1 MPRAFTFLELIVVL
15 VVLGVSA
22 AIAFPKL
29 NRLLL
34 AEPEPLRSGRKLA
47 RALRY
52 TQELA
57 VATES
62 ASSLRIDTQAG
73 RYWVTD
79 RQGEKGAQAVGVSSE
94 IEGQFP
100 NGVRILEVE
109 PHELD
114 PEKGVL
120 VVAFDPEGHC
130 DPTIMSLTSAEG
142 RTVKIVVGEWFGE
155 IELVDEDSPQ

>member
-1 MPRAFTFLELIVVL
+1 MSRAFTFLELIVVL
-15 VVLGVSA
+15 VVLGIST

-34 AEPEPLRSGRKLA
+34 TEPEPLRSGRKLV
-47 RALRY
+47 RALRH

-62 ASSLRIDTQAG
+62 ASLLRIDTQAG

-79 RQGEKGAQAVGVSSE
+79 RQGEKEARTVGVSSD

-100 NGVRILEVE
+100 DGVRILDVE
-109 PHELD
+109 PHEVD

-120 VVAFDPEGHC
+120 VVAFDPEGYC
-130 DPTIMSLTSAEG
+130 DPTVMSLTSAEG

-155 IELVDEDSPQ
+155 IELVDEDSSQ